1 MNDYQVLIDD
11 IECVVQSATS
21 TEITCLT
28 GERLGAFELDPQL
41 SIYVNGE
48 GYVATQGH
56 VFRYVSLWSSDSTW
70 GGLFAPIEG
79 ESVAV
84 PKGTNLLVDVQN
96 PPVLN
101 LIVVDGGSLIF
112 PSNDDENYEATFDA
126 HYIFLN
132 NGALMEV
139 GTEAE
144 PYNSKLTITMHG
156 QRFDPYIPKFGNKC
170 IGVFYST
177 LDMHGKPRDVTW
189 TSLLSTAEA
198 GASSITLMEDVDW

>member
-1 MNDYQVLIDD
+1 VDTHTCAVVVSGDDFDEQDLTANGGASVTYQVDLTPYIDSISPRYGSVEGNTLVTFTGDNFSTSTSDYTILIDE
-11 IECVVQSATS
+11 IECDIQSAS
-21 TEITCLT
+21 TTEVTCLT
-28 GERLGAFELDPQL
+28 RERLGAFELDPQL
-41 SIYVNGE
+41 SIYVTGE

-112 PSNDDENYEATFDA
+112 PSNDDEDYEATFDA
-126 HYIFLN
+126 NYIFLN
-132 NGALMEV
+132 N
-139 GTEAE
+139 
-144 PYNSKLTITMHG
+144 
-156 QRFDPYIPKFGNKC
+156 
-170 IGVFYST
+170 
-177 LDMHGKPRDVTW
+177 
-189 TSLLSTAEA
+189 
-198 GASSITLMEDVDW
+198 